1 MAIINIE
8 YNDKLQVVSKFGEK
22 INQYSKNTDT
32 ISVKFDYNFKSS
44 VPAVYLYAER
54 NDRENNNLATT
65 QLFYNSETNAFEYT
79 LGSNDGDANTS
90 WYTAIPGPIKL
101 AFRIVDNEAVI
112 TTDVYKL
119 WINASN
125 MPGNEEVTLNAD
137 QFNNIVN
144 YYQSIADL
152 KLNISDEKVYY
163 LKDSNHHD
171 IYRFAYACQLKK
183 DEIKKAR
190 IYFGLIGADPAIGL
204 VNSDD
209 DVTILTSTGKVVKVD
224 REGRESTIQIPI
236 LKANLLD
243 VLDTLKAANGEVDD
257 LTITSTLDCSDATLF
272 VGTPQQNTH
281 AVNKRYVDEA
291 TDILHDRVN
300 GIEAA
305 QNLLDIVGTKA
316 ELNSWQTKN
325 PDANLHKNDKIKVLE
340 DESMSGAGTYY
351 KWTDEDTGVLHWKY
365 IGKDGNYYTQT
376 EVDNKINGL
385 KADILAL
392 NNLVQTLIANNVS
405 YKEE

>member
-54 NDRENNNLATT
+54 NDKENNNLAST
-65 QLFYNSETNAFEYT
+65 QLFYNSETKAFEYT

-152 KLNISDEKVYY
+152 KLSISDEKVYY
-163 LKDSNHHD
+163 FKDSNFNNENE
-171 IYRFAYACQLKK
+171 FAFACSVY
-183 DEIKKAR
+183 KATYNLTR
-190 IYFGLIGADPAIGL
+190 IYLGLISSEPAIGL
-204 VNSDD
+204 VDNDD
-209 DVTILTSTGKVVKVD
+209 ATTILTSTGRIVRID
-224 REGRESTIQIPI
+224 REGIIVAIKSPKLESTN
-236 LKANLLD
+236 LK
-243 VLDTLKAANGEVDD
+243 VHDTFEAANGGIDD
-257 LTITSTLDCSDATLF
+257 LTITSTLDCSNATVF
-272 VGTPQQNTH
+272 VANPTQNTH
-281 AVNKRYVDEA
+281 PTTKRYVDEK
-291 TDILHDRVN
+291 TDILHERVD

-305 QNLLDIVGTKA
+305 QNLLDIVADKA
-316 ELNSWQTKN
+316 KLNSWQTDN
-325 PDANLHKNDKIKVLE
+325 EGSRLQVNDKIKVLE
-340 DESMSGAGTYY
+340 DETMSGAGTYY
-351 KWTDEDTGVLHWKY
+351 KWNGSSWVY

-376 EVDNKINGL
+376 EVQEIK
-385 KADILAL
+385 
-392 NNLVQTLIANNVS
+392 NNLQSQIDSLKTLVNTLIASNVS

>member
-54 NDRENNNLATT
+54 NDKENNNLAST
-65 QLFYNSETNAFEYT
+65 QLFYNSETEAFEYT
-79 LGSNDGDANTS
+79 LGSNDGDPNTS

-101 AFRIVDNEAVI
+101 SFRIVDNEAVI
-112 TTDVYKL
+112 PTDVYKL

-137 QFNNIVN
+137 QFNMIVN

-163 LKDSNHHD
+163 FKDNNFTD
-171 IYRFAYACQLKK
+171 IYGFAIACQLKK
-183 DEIKKAR
+183 QDIKKTR
-190 IYFGLIGADPAIGL
+190 IYFANIGIDPAIGL
-204 VNSDD
+204 VDSDD
-209 DVTILTSTGKVVKVD
+209 DVTILTSTGKVVKID
-224 REGRESTIQIPI
+224 REGRESTIQIPNI
-236 LKANLLD
+236 KATLLE
-243 VLDTLKAANGEVDD
+243 VFDTLKAANGEIDD
-257 LTITSTLDCSDATLF
+257 LTITSTLDCTNATVF
-272 VGTPQQNTH
+272 VANPTQNTH
-281 AVNKRYVDEA
+281 PTTKRYVDEK
-291 TDILHDRVN
+291 TDILHERVD

-305 QNLLDIVGTKA
+305 QNLLDIVANKA
-316 ELNSWQTKN
+316 KLNSWITDNEGSRLQV
-325 PDANLHKNDKIKVLE
+325 NDKIKVLE
-340 DESMSGAGTYY
+340 DETMSGAGTYY
-351 KWTDEDTGVLHWKY
+351 KWNGSSWVY

-376 EVDNKINGL
+376 EVQEIKNNLQAQIDSL
-385 KADILAL
+385 KA
-392 NNLVQTLIANNVS
+392 LVNTLIASNVS

>member
-54 NDRENNNLATT
+54 NDRENNNLAST

-79 LGSNDGDANTS
+79 LGSNDGDPNTS

-152 KLNISDEKVYY
+152 KLNISDEKVKLLELTFNTENDFALEV
-163 LKDSNHHD
+163 LKETE
-171 IYRFAYACQLKK
+171 
-183 DEIKKAR
+183 EIGAPR
-190 IYFGLIGADPAIGL
+190 IYLANIATSAADKRNVVGICQKASGGNYVLILEGNGSIKVSNGLTLSPVKFSYLQADLFSLTNGTATNL
-204 VNSDD
+204 
-209 DVTILTSTGKVVKVD
+209 TILQTLNATNASVTLPNA
-224 REGRESTIQIPI
+224 EP
-236 LKANLLD
+236 LNANHA
-243 VLDTLKAANGEVDD
+243 VPKFYVDD
-257 LTITSTLDCSDATLF
+257 IKTELQEKID
-272 VGTPQQNTH
+272 
-281 AVNKRYVDEA
+281 
-291 TDILHDRVN
+291 

-305 QNLLDIVGTKA
+305 QNLLDIVKDYQ
-316 ELNSWQTKN
+316 ELDEYEDKHLLQV
-325 PDANLHKNDKIKVLE
+325 NDKIKVLQ
-340 DESMSGAGTYY
+340 DENYGNAGTYY
-351 KWTDEDTGVLHWKY
+351 KWNGTAWVY
-365 IGKDGNYYTQT
+365 IGKDGIYYTQT
-376 EVDNKINGL
+376 EVDTIK
-385 KADILAL
+385 
-392 NNLVQTLIANNVS
+392 NNLQAQIDSLKTLINTLTSSNVS